1 MGRVGANAKSPPTFH
16 GLSPASFTVNR
27 PGNLVLTLAIKR
39 AGRILRAVESARTMP
54 SDTPS
59 IAEASSERVSLP
71 APVAE
76 RLVRSE
82 LIPRGSVNVI
92 SVRAVKAWAGE
103 WWAQKRADVWTYVE
117 RKLGEHLDRQDMRA
131 RISDSEFLIAMNN
144 DNGLAAQ
151 ATSVKILEDVL
162 THLLGAAD
170 VADLRVRSVIGVEG
184 GHAVCT
190 PVDAAV
196 VLAARARR
204 DSARSPVRISVD
216 PADEARRTPVA
227 FTTAGGAALRV
238 DFTLEHVISLRR
250 NVTTAVRVEPMVTH
264 LASGRQASSRALT
277 KLSDR
282 DVAFID
288 ESTLKYASVFAR
300 SAQGPATPELI
311 LPASFRTLG
320 TQRGR
325 DLLTGTAGL
334 SLSLLRG
341 GVMIELVDI
350 TRGTPAGR
358 LLEVVGLLRALTP
371 GVLARVPPDKAAL
384 RVLRDARLAGL
395 TLDASDLAGA
405 ANNIAMDI
413 MAFGRDARGL
423 APMTILQG
431 LPQDGYFAAAE
442 TAGLTHAGLRAVYPL
457 SRQAAA

>member
-1 MGRVGANAKSPPTFH
+1 MPFDTPPT
-16 GLSPASFTVNR
+16 
-27 PGNLVLTLAIKR
+27 
-39 AGRILRAVESARTMP
+39 
-54 SDTPS
+54 SDAT
-59 IAEASSERVSLP
+59 ERVALP
-71 APVAE
+71 GPVAQ
-76 RLVRSE
+76 RLVGSE
-82 LIPRGSVNVI
+82 LVARGSVNVI
-92 SVRAVKAWAGE
+92 SIKAIRQWAGE
-103 WWAQKRADVWTYVE
+103 WWSQKRGDVWTYVE
-117 RKLGEHLDRQDMRA
+117 LKLNEHLDRNDMRA

-144 DNGLAAQ
+144 DRGLAAQ

-162 THLLGAAD
+162 IHLLGAAS
-170 VADLRVRSVIGVEG
+170 VKDLGIRSVVGLEG
-184 GHAVCT
+184 GEAVCR
-190 PVDAAV
+190 PIDPAV
-196 VLAARARR
+196 ILAARARR
-204 DSARSPVRISVD
+204 DSARSPVRIEVD

-238 DFTLEHVISLRR
+238 DFTLEHVVSLRR
-250 NVTTAVRVEPMVTH
+250 NITTAIRVEPMVTH
-264 LASGRQASSRALT
+264 LASGRQASARALT

-300 SAQGPATPELI
+300 AAQGHTAPELI

-341 GVMIELVDI
+341 GVMIELVDV

-358 LLEVVGLLRALTP
+358 LLEVVGLLRALTR
-371 GVLARVPPDKAAL
+371 GVIARVPPDKEAL

-405 ANNIAMDI
+405 ASNIAMDM

-442 TAGLTHAGLRAVYPL
+442 TAGLTHASLRAVYPL
-457 SRQAAA
+457 SKKAAA

>member
-1 MGRVGANAKSPPTFH
+1 M
-16 GLSPASFTVNR
+16 
-27 PGNLVLTLAIKR
+27 
-39 AGRILRAVESARTMP
+39 
-54 SDTPS
+54 
-59 IAEASSERVSLP
+59 
-71 APVAE
+71 AE

-92 SVRAVKAWAGE
+92 SVKAVKAWAGE

-184 GHAVCT
+184 GQAVCK

-250 NVTTAVRVEPMVTH
+250 TSPPP
-264 LASGRQASSRALT
+264 SGSSRW
-277 KLSDR
+277 S
-282 DVAFID
+282 
-288 ESTLKYASVFAR
+288 
-300 SAQGPATPELI
+300 
-311 LPASFRTLG
+311 RTW
-320 TQRGR
+320 
-325 DLLTGTAGL
+325 
-334 SLSLLRG
+334 
-341 GVMIELVDI
+341 
-350 TRGTPAGR
+350 PAG
-358 LLEVVGLLRALTP
+358 
-371 GVLARVPPDKAAL
+371 
-384 RVLRDARLAGL
+384 
-395 TLDASDLAGA
+395 
-405 ANNIAMDI
+405 
-413 MAFGRDARGL
+413 GRPHRG
-423 APMTILQG
+423 P
-431 LPQDGYFAAAE
+431 
-442 TAGLTHAGLRAVYPL
+442 
-457 SRQAAA
+457 

>member
-1 MGRVGANAKSPPTFH
+1 
-16 GLSPASFTVNR
+16 
-27 PGNLVLTLAIKR
+27 
-39 AGRILRAVESARTMP
+39 MP
-54 SDTPS
+54 FDTPTPPD
-59 IAEASSERVSLP
+59 ATERVALP
-71 APVAE
+71 GPVLQ
-76 RLVRSE
+76 RLTGNDLVA
-82 LIPRGSVNVI
+82 RGSVNVI
-92 SVRAVKAWAGE
+92 SIKAIRQWAGE
-103 WWAQKRADVWTYVE
+103 WWSQKRGDVWTYVE
-117 RKLGEHLDRQDMRA
+117 LKLNEHLDRQDMRA

-144 DNGLAAQ
+144 DQGLAAQ

-162 THLLGAAD
+162 SHLLGAASPM
-170 VADLRVRSVIGVEG
+170 DLGIRSVIGVEG
-184 GHAVCT
+184 GEAICK
-190 PVDAAV
+190 PIDAAV
-196 VLAARARR
+196 ILAARARR

-238 DFTLEHVISLRR
+238 DFTLEHVVSLRR

-264 LASGRQASSRALT
+264 LASGRQASARALT

-288 ESTLKYASVFAR
+288 ESTLKYAAVFAR
-300 SAQGPATPELI
+300 SAQGPNTPELI

-334 SLSLLRG
+334 SLALLRG
-341 GVMIELVDI
+341 GVQIELVDI

-358 LLEVVGLLRALTP
+358 LLEVVGLLRALTR
-371 GVLARVPPDKAAL
+371 GVIARVPPDKEAL

-395 TLDASDLAGA
+395 ALDGSDLSGEAGK
-405 ANNIAMDI
+405 IAMDI
-413 MAFGRDARGL
+413 MAFGRDAKGL

-431 LPQDGYFAAAE
+431 LPQEGYFAAAE
-442 TAGLTHAGLRAVYPL
+442 TAGLTHASLRANYPL
-457 SRQAAA
+457 AKQAAA